1 MNPDRGRPSKA
12 FPQCKRPQHPLQSP
26 VRVLLYY
33 SGIKPPTVTISLRKH
48 QERILDRMLTYNK
61 GQIIVPTGGGKT
73 LTMILDTQR
82 RHDVINNGT
91 TTVVVAPRI
100 LLAEQLCSEF
110 MEVLDPNNSDPY
122 LHVMHV
128 HSGETHYTS
137 TSNAY
142 QIHLYANCAR
152 ACGEIVIIFTSYN
165 SLHRIQEADIEVNAI
180 YFDEA
185 HNSVKK
191 NFFPATEFFA
201 ENADRC
207 YFYTATPKHS
217 LTPNKPGMNWS
228 VYGQVLENVPAPELV
243 QQGYILPPKVVV
255 KKLDVIK
262 GRKVMYAEDGDNL
275 IETIDDNEVDK
286 ILICARSTKQI
297 MGLISQSNFVAD
309 LVERDYHWMM
319 ITSKTG
325 AIIDGK
331 KVDREKFFETLNK
344 WGKESDRKFVV
355 IHHSIL
361 SEGINVNGLEAVIFM
376 RNMDYIGISQS
387 IGRVIRLGA
396 ESKTFGLVCIPT
408 YDSVG
413 ISTAKKVQAVVD
425 VVFNQ
430 GQPAISEI
438 RR

>member
-1 MNPDRGRPSKA
+1 MGVSVLYIIYIDGTALTITLRP
-12 FPQCKRPQHPLQSP
+12 
-26 VRVLLYY
+26 
-33 SGIKPPTVTISLRKH
+33 H
-48 QERILDRMLTYNK
+48 QQRILDRMLAYNK

-73 LTMILDTQR
+73 LTMIVDTQR
-82 RHDVINNGT
+82 RHDAINNGT

-110 MEVLDPNNSDPY
+110 LEVIDTSNT
-122 LHVMHV
+122 HIMHV
-128 HSGETHYTS
+128 HSGETHHFSS
-137 TSNAY
+137 TKADK
-142 QIHLYANCAR
+142 IHMFAATAR
-152 ACGEIVIIFTSYN
+152 TAGENVIIFTSYN
-165 SLHRIQEADIEVNAI
+165 SLQRIVDADIEVNTI

-217 LTPNKPGMNWS
+217 LTPKKPGMNWS
-228 VYGQVLENVPAPELV
+228 VYGQVLANIPAPELV
-243 QQGYILPPKVVV
+243 EGGYILPPKVVV
-255 KKLDVIK
+255 KQLPVIK
-262 GRKVMYAEDGDNL
+262 GRKVMYAEDADNL
-275 IETIDDNEVDK
+275 LETIDDNNIDK
-286 ILICARSTKQI
+286 TLICARTTKQI
-297 MGLISQSNFVAD
+297 MGLISQSDFCLEIAK
-309 LVERDYHWMM
+309 RGYSWMT

-331 KVDREKFFETLNK
+331 KVNREEFFNTLNT
-344 WGKESDRKFVV
+344 WGKDSNKKFVV

-361 SEGINVNGLEAVIFM
+361 SEGINVSGLEAVIFM

-387 IGRVIRLGA
+387 IGRVIRLGDCH
-396 ESKTFGLVCIPT
+396 KTFGLVCIPT

-413 ISTAKKVQAVVD
+413 ISTARKVQAVVD
-425 VVFNQ
+425 TVFHK

>member
-1 MNPDRGRPSKA
+1 MGVSVLYIIYIDGTALTITLRP
-12 FPQCKRPQHPLQSP
+12 
-26 VRVLLYY
+26 
-33 SGIKPPTVTISLRKH
+33 H
-48 QERILDRMLTYNK
+48 QQRITDRMLAYNK

-73 LTMILDTQR
+73 LTMIMDTQR

-110 MEVLDPNNSDPY
+110 LEVIDTSNT
-122 LHVMHV
+122 HIMHV
-128 HSGETHYTS
+128 HSGETHHFSS
-137 TSNAY
+137 TKAEK
-142 QIHLYANCAR
+142 IHLFATTAR
-152 ACGEIVIIFTSYN
+152 TAGENVIIFTSYN
-165 SLHRIQEADIEVNAI
+165 SLQRIVDADIEVNTI

-185 HNSVKK
+185 HNSVKR

-217 LTPNKPGMNWS
+217 LTPKKPGMNWS
-228 VYGQVLENVPAPELV
+228 VYGQVLANIPAPELV
-243 QQGYILPPKVVV
+243 EGGYILPPKVVV
-255 KKLDVIK
+255 KQLPVIK
-262 GRKVMYAEDGDNL
+262 GRKVMYAEDADNL
-275 IETIDDNEVDK
+275 LETIDDNNIDK
-286 ILICARSTKQI
+286 TLICARTTKQI
-297 MGLISQSNFVAD
+297 MGLISQSDFCLEIAK
-309 LVERDYHWMM
+309 RGYSWMT

-331 KVDREKFFETLNK
+331 KVNREEFFNTLNI
-344 WGKESDRKFVV
+344 WGKDSNKKFVV

-361 SEGINVNGLEAVIFM
+361 SEGINVSGLEAVIFM

-387 IGRVIRLGA
+387 IGRVIRLGDCH
-396 ESKTFGLVCIPT
+396 KTFGLVCIPT

-413 ISTAKKVQAVVD
+413 ISTARKVQAVVD
-425 VVFNQ
+425 TVFHK

>member
-1 MNPDRGRPSKA
+1 MGVSVLYIIYIDRTALTITLRP
-12 FPQCKRPQHPLQSP
+12 
-26 VRVLLYY
+26 
-33 SGIKPPTVTISLRKH
+33 H
-48 QERILDRMLTYNK
+48 QQRITDRMLAYNK

-73 LTMILDTQR
+73 LTMIVDTQR

-110 MEVLDPNNSDPY
+110 LEVIDTSNT
-122 LHVMHV
+122 HIMHV
-128 HSGETHYTS
+128 HSGETHHFSS
-137 TSNAY
+137 TKADK
-142 QIHLYANCAR
+142 IHLFATTAR
-152 ACGEIVIIFTSYN
+152 TAGENVIIFTSYN
-165 SLHRIQEADIEVNAI
+165 SLQRIVDADIEVNTI

-185 HNSVKK
+185 HNSVKR

-201 ENADRC
+201 ESADRC

-217 LTPNKPGMNWS
+217 LTPKKPGMNWS
-228 VYGQVLENVPAPELV
+228 VYGQVLVNVPAPELV
-243 QQGYILPPKVVV
+243 EGGYILPPKVVV
-255 KKLDVIK
+255 KQLPVIK
-262 GRKVMYAEDGDNL
+262 GRKVMYAEDCDNL
-275 IETIDDNEVDK
+275 LETIDDNNINK
-286 ILICARSTKQI
+286 TLICARTTKQI
-297 MGLISQSNFVAD
+297 MGLLSQSDFCLEIAK
-309 LVERDYHWMM
+309 RGYSWMT

-331 KVDREKFFETLNK
+331 KVNREEFFNTLNT
-344 WGKESDRKFVV
+344 WGKDSNKKFVV

-361 SEGINVNGLEAVIFM
+361 SEGINVSGLEAVIFM

-387 IGRVIRLGA
+387 IGRVIRLGDCH
-396 ESKTFGLVCIPT
+396 KTFGLVCIPT

-413 ISTAKKVQAVVD
+413 ISTARKVQAVVD
-425 VVFNQ
+425 TVFHK